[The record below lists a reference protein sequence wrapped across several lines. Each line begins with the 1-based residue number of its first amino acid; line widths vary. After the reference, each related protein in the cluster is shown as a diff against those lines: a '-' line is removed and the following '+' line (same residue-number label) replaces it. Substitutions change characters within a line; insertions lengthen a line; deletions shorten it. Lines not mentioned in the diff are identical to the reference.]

1 MSSMRFP
8 PYLQGK
14 ILHFIRKCNWGHF
27 RPKMQF
33 WHRFKSAIRSTKI
46 ASKSSNLILKIYC
59 YFVLYFVLHFFRVDD
74 IDSLLHFVESSNLS
88 ISDVIIDDNRRRHVT
103 ILMSERGSW
112 TTGNTEAS
120 NSLGLN
126 KENKLASGAGYQ
138 NRLLKRS
145 IKRSKSVINMFIS
158 TSSHSKELEQKAKNI
173 KQTENLITLR
183 DAILRVANYFFSADP
198 NSMPTDPD
206 LADELQVKVRTFYYI
221 TLECSPHRKVAN
233 QLLSRGL
240 QSL

>member
-1 MSSMRFP
+1 MR
-8 PYLQGK
+8 Y
-14 ILHFIRKCNWGHF
+14 
-27 RPKMQF
+27 
-33 WHRFKSAIRSTKI
+33 I
-46 ASKSSNLILKIYC
+46 AL
-59 YFVLYFVLHFFRVDD
+59 FFSRVDD

-112 TTGNTEAS
+112 TTNTEAAC
-120 NSLGLN
+120 SLGLN
-126 KENKLASGAGYQ
+126 KENKTGAPGYQ

-158 TSSHSKELEQKAKNI
+158 TSSHSKELELQKAKNI

-206 LADELQVKVRTFYYI
+206 LADELQV
-221 TLECSPHRKVAN
+221 RKN
-233 QLLSRGL
+233 GFHSI
-240 QSL
+240 

>member
-1 MSSMRFP
+1 M
-8 PYLQGK
+8 
-14 ILHFIRKCNWGHF
+14 
-27 RPKMQF
+27 
-33 WHRFKSAIRSTKI
+33 
-46 ASKSSNLILKIYC
+46 YC
-59 YFVLYFVLHFFRVDD
+59 YFVLYFELHFFRVDD

-120 NSLGLN
+120 SSLGLN

-198 NSMPTDPD
+198 NCMPTDPD
-206 LADELQVKVRTFYYI
+206 LADELQVKVRTF
-221 TLECSPHRKVAN
+221 HHF
-233 QLLSRGL
+233 LLYNTRMLSAPKSR
-240 QSL
+240 QSTFKPRFTIVVTFEYSR

>member
-8 PYLQGK
+8 PYLQGNIPEK
-14 ILHFIRKCNWGHF
+14 IYILSENAILAIFGQKCNFGIDSNRQLGAQKLH
-27 RPKMQF
+27 Q
-33 WHRFKSAIRSTKI
+33 
-46 ASKSSNLILKIYC
+46 NLIVKIYC
-59 YFVLYFVLHFFRVDD
+59 YFVLYFEVHFFRVDD

-120 NSLGLN
+120 SSLGLN

-158 TSSHSKELEQKAKNI
+158 TSSLSKELEQKAKNI

-198 NSMPTDPD
+198 NSMPTDPN
-206 LADELQVKVRTFYYI
+206 LADELQVKAI
-221 TLECSPHRKVAN
+221 L
-233 QLLSRGL
+233 
-240 QSL
+240 